1 MTDLDDGTG
10 EPLILAE
17 LLNHVLDKGVVLTG
31 DVVISVADVDL
42 IRLGLSVYLSAI
54 ERRGSLDPELEA
66 PGQRLQTP
74 KTDQEA

>member
-1 MTDLDDGTG
+1 MTDREDGTS

-42 IRLGLSVYLSAI
+42 IKLGLSVYLSAI
-54 ERRGSLDPELEA
+54 ERRGSYAPASEEL
-66 PGQRLQTP
+66 GQNLPSP
-74 KTDQEA
+74 KG